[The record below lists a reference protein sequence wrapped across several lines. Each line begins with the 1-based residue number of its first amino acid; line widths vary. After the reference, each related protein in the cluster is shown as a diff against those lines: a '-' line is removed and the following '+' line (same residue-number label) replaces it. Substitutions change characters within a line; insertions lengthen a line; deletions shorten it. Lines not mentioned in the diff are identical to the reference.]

1 MLVSEILVKNEYKII
16 GAAHI
21 LLIFLDVEDSI
32 NSSADT
38 VIKFNT
44 IRTAKI
50 LTDSS

>member
-1 MLVSEILVKNEYKII
+1 MLIRDMLVKNEYKSI
-16 GAAHI
+16 GAAQI

-44 IRTAKI
+44 TRAAKI

>member
-1 MLVSEILVKNEYKII
+1 MLISEMLVKNEYKII
-16 GAAHI
+16 GAAQI

-38 VIKFNT
+38 VTKFKT
-44 IRTAKI
+44 IRAAKI

>member
-1 MLVSEILVKNEYKII
+1 MLISDMLVKKEYKII
-16 GAAHI
+16 GAAQI